1 MAAKKDSKKVPSTSR
16 RTGRIN
22 SRSQESVS
30 DEEEITCKCPEC
42 KKEVAEEGVKCEMC
56 EHWYH
61 TKCQGVSKALYA
73 ALQEVGSD
81 EDPAN
86 ILQVGH
92 TRPICGR

>member
-56 EHWYH
+56 ESWYH

-73 ALQEVGSD
+73 ALVTRRS
-81 EDPAN
+81 
-86 ILQVGH
+86 ILAYTGTARCV
-92 TRPICGR
+92 IELA